1 VTREQ
6 IDELI
11 GSEEGILLADG
22 FEEAFLGIGQQFNT
36 RFAVYDR
43 AKCISILME
52 SDSMTEED
60 AEEFFEFNTQGAY
73 VGKSTPCFLVLGEQ
87 RAGTN

>member
-1 VTREQ
+1 
-6 IDELI
+6 
-11 GSEEGILLADG
+11 
-22 FEEAFLGIGQQFNT
+22 
-36 RFAVYDR
+36 
-43 AKCISILME
+43 
-52 SDSMTEED
+52 MTEED